1 MQINNEGVSTHAMLY
16 SLQWHHNERDSGSNH
31 RGLDCLLNRLFRRR
45 SKKTSKLCVIG
56 LCEGNLPVTIGFPLQ
71 RASAR
76 KIFQFDDVIMI
87 CSHMESQ
94 DGLQD
99 TELLGIL
106 FSNKMCT
113 SPFLYF
119 LSQWVNVILYES
131 ILRMITSRARDNG
144 LMAHYNDVTMTT
156 MASQITSLTVVYSTV
171 YSDADQ
177 RKHQSSASL
186 AFTNDKLHG
195 KWFHLMTSSCI
206 LLKTFTWIGCQRSIT
221 SCLHQAE
228 VAKQILEVQRTD
240 WNLFNLQQLL
250 HGHRVTVWL
259 PGTRELV
266 HHRGASCIHLNTISR
281 ELIVNGEFWGMS
293 SLGRSGKTDTRSL
306 THWSQCV

>member
-1 MQINNEGVSTHAMLY
+1 M
-16 SLQWHHNERDSGSNH
+16 
-31 RGLDCLLNRLFRRR
+31 
-45 SKKTSKLCVIG
+45 
-56 LCEGNLPVTIGFPLQ
+56 
-71 RASAR
+71 
-76 KIFQFDDVIMI
+76 FQFDDVIMI
-87 CSHMESQ
+87 CSQIESQ
-94 DGLQD
+94 DGLQG

-131 ILRMITSRARDNG
+131 ILRMITSQARGNS

-186 AFTNDKLHG
+186 AFVWGIHRDRWIPRTNDQLRG

-206 LLKTFTWIGCQRSIT
+206 LLKTFTWIGCQWSIT
-221 SCLHQAE
+221 SCHHQAE

-240 WNLFNLQQLL
+240 RNLFNLQQLL
-250 HGHRVTVWL
+250 HGHMVTVWL

-266 HHRGASCIHLNTISR
+266 HHRGASCIHLNTISQ
-281 ELIVNGEFWGMS
+281 ELIANGEFWGMS